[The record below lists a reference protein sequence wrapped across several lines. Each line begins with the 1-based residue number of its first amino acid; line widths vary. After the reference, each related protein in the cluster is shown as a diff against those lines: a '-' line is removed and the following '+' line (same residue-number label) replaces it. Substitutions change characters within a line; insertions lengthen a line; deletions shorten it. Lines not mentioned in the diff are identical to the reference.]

1 MRASRLRLP
10 ESAATIGLG
19 CRNAVDDLT
28 FEDFPPG
35 RFGTFGPPGIAHFGV
50 TGLTRYLQIKVT
62 ESFPCSIARTDA
74 WNDFFA
80 NAF

>member
-35 RFGTFGPPGIAHFGV
+35 RFGTFGPPGIAHFGIAGLV
-50 TGLTRYLQIKVT
+50 TANQGYRIVSLFDRMHGCV
-62 ESFPCSIARTDA
+62 ER
-74 WNDFFA
+74 FFA